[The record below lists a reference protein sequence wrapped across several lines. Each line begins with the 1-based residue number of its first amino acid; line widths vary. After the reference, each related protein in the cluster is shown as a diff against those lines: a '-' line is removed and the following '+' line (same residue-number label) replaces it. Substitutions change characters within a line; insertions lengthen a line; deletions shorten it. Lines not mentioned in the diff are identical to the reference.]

1 MCRKRGVK
9 WFLRST
15 VLDICARSSRADHKV
30 PDIRA
35 YRTHY
40 KIRVWMR
47 HIWIHISRTDLSRVV
62 AWATT
67 FCMVYFN
74 IFHITIT
81 VLLIYDHFECIAQ
94 NSPGNSFTGPST
106 VGPSYGTSVT
116 LPVLRVLSSS
126 STHWKFMDSYLYL
139 REDRVVLLRRPAA
152 TTASQK
158 EQAVVTH
165 LVQEVVLQYKPTYV
179 GLPLTLLR
187 CV

>member
-1 MCRKRGVK
+1 M
-9 WFLRST
+9 W
-15 VLDICARSSRADHKV
+15 RAD
-30 PDIRA
+30 
-35 YRTHY
+35 
-40 KIRVWMR
+40 
-47 HIWIHISRTDLSRVV
+47 LGRVV
-62 AWATT
+62 AWATK

-74 IFHITIT
+74 IFHIAIA
-81 VLLIYDHFECIAQ
+81 VLLICDHFECIAQ
-94 NSPGNSFTGPST
+94 NSPGNRFTYHST

-126 STHWKFMDSYLYL
+126 SIHWKFMDSYLYL
-139 REDRVVLLRRPAA
+139 HEDRMVLLRRPAA

-165 LVQEVVLQYKPTYV
+165 LVQEVVLQYKCTYF